1 MYEVHMYIETNCTS
15 PRRMERWY
23 GYVLEYEMQNGR
35 PITRESFGRITGTYH
50 QATLRAIDE
59 ALARLTKECELYI
72 HTPDEFIV
80 DMVENNLETWAECGF
95 LSCRGLPVANQKE
108 WMTFWEKSRSHFVF
122 MICDK
127 HPYSGWMRSE
137 IERKEREYDTNQRS
151 LGAG

>member
-59 ALARLTKECELYI
+59 ALARLTKEC
-72 HTPDEFIV
+72 
-80 DMVENNLETWAECGF
+80 GF

-137 IERKEREYDTNQRS
+137 MERKEREYDTNQRS